1 MEATDDGD
9 WFSTKWSNA
18 SRAGEEGGVEEDE
31 QEQGEEEEE
40 GGGSGGAGWVVG
52 SLDGWLE
59 GQETGGGMPGSE
71 AFKVAKLPES
81 ELID

>member
-1 MEATDDGD
+1 METGFLRNGRMQAELG
-9 WFSTKWSNA
+9 
-18 SRAGEEGGVEEDE
+18 RRGRGVEEDE
-31 QEQGEEEEE
+31 QEQGEDEEE